1 MINTEIVNKY
11 IEKDEKN
18 EFKESISSE
27 FDSGMDETQLDFYMP
42 IEGTGDKYRI
52 AEVCIGDNLGY
63 YCVATSLSDLK
74 KEIQRKGD
82 KHFPGML
89 NSKQIRI
96 RFVADYLVYSSVAG
110 FIAKNAFNNVINKK
124 VNDVEIPAY
133 ISIPNDAELTPI
145 VIIGKNYIKDL
156 KIKERK
162 ILAKYEIM
170 EIASKFGN
178 VKNAIM
184 TEIDDEP
191 VWVVFTDYGELFFN
205 SSNGEKL
212 EEIKLMQVI

>member
-11 IEKDEKN
+11 IDLDERN
-18 EFKESISSE
+18 EFKESISNE
-27 FDSGMDETQLDFYMP
+27 FNSDMDEIQLDFYMP
-42 IEGTGDKYRI
+42 IEGTGDKYKI

-82 KHFPGML
+82 KHFPGLL
-89 NSKQIRI
+89 NTKQIRI
-96 RFVADYLVYSSVAG
+96 KFLADYLVYSSVAG

-124 VNDVEIPAY
+124 VNDAEIPAY

-145 VIIGKNYIKDL
+145 IIIGKNYIKDL
-156 KIKERK
+156 KIKKRN

-170 EIASKFGN
+170 GIASKFGN

-184 TEIDDEP
+184 TEIDNEP
-191 VWVVFTDYGELFFN
+191 VWKVFTDYGELFFN
-205 SSNGEKL
+205 PLNGEKL
-212 EEIKLMQVI
+212 EEIILI